1 MASGAFSLVEWR
13 RGDRV
18 ILKKNPNFWQADRVK
33 LDGVEWISVVDD
45 NTRMLKLQAGE
56 IDCSIFVPF
65 SKVAELKQDANLNI
79 MLDPSTREDH
89 LLINHEKA
97 PLGKKEVREALDH
110 RHRQAVDRRHGDLR
124 HRQGRQLLYS
134 GGRALSQRR
143 QSRCGPMIPRRP
155 SSCSRMRARK
165 D

>member
-1 MASGAFSLVEWR
+1 AFGLVEWR

-33 LDGVEWISVVDD
+33 LDGVEWVSLVDD

-89 LLINHEKA
+89 LLINHEH
-97 PLGKKEVREALDH
+97 PPFDKKEVREALDH
-110 RHRQAVDRRHGDLR
+110 AIDKQAIVDTVTFGV
-124 HRQGRQLLYS
+124 GKVANSYIPEGALYHNADNLV
-134 GGRALSQRR
+134 RA
-143 QSRCGPMIPRRP
+143 
-155 SSCSRMRARK
+155 
-165 D
+165 